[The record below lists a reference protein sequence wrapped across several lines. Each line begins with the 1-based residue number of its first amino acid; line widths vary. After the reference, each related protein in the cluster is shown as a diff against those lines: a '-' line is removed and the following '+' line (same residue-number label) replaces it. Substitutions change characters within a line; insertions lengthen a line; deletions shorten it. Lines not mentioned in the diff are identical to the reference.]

1 MKIAVLSDIHGNLP
15 ALLAVLED
23 CTRQHAD
30 RFWLLGDYVDYGVSS
45 RETVKLLEQLEPEYA
60 IAGNHDACL
69 YLPSVRSSQTPHGK
83 QAFSYTKA
91 LVEKDPDAF
100 FWLEQIAEHPM
111 IYLEKQKTM
120 LVHGTVSDPYWGK
133 FLPEVRAEEVFSD
146 MEKRDVRLLLVG
158 HSHKSFLL
166 IKNGRR
172 IINPGSVGQPR
183 DGFPEASY
191 AILDGESVTFR
202 RVSYDIDQAALAIK
216 EAGLP
221 EYLWQRLYQG
231 I

>member
-100 FWLEQIAEHPM
+100 FWPGTDCRTSDDISGTKKPCWYMEQFSGSLLGEISSG
-111 IYLEKQKTM
+111 
-120 LVHGTVSDPYWGK
+120 VC
-133 FLPEVRAEEVFSD
+133 AEEVFSD
-146 MEKRDVRLLLVG
+146 MEEGCPSASCRA
-158 HSHKSFLL
+158 
-166 IKNGRR
+166 
-172 IINPGSVGQPR
+172 
-183 DGFPEASY
+183 FP
-191 AILDGESVTFR
+191 
-202 RVSYDIDQAALAIK
+202 
-216 EAGLP
+216 
-221 EYLWQRLYQG
+221 
-231 I
+231 

>member
-1 MKIAVLSDIHGNLP
+1 
-15 ALLAVLED
+15 
-23 CTRQHAD
+23 
-30 RFWLLGDYVDYGVSS
+30 
-45 RETVKLLEQLEPEYA
+45 
-60 IAGNHDACL
+60 
-69 YLPSVRSSQTPHGK
+69 
-83 QAFSYTKA
+83 
-91 LVEKDPDAF
+91 
-100 FWLEQIAEHPM
+100 
-111 IYLEKQKTM
+111 
-120 LVHGTVSDPYWGK
+120 
-133 FLPEVRAEEVFSD
+133 

>member
-91 LVEKDPDAF
+91 LVEKGYRSRCVFLAGTDCRTSDD
-100 FWLEQIAEHPM
+100 IS
-111 IYLEKQKTM
+111 EKAKN
-120 LVHGTVSDPYWGK
+120 HAGTSNVSDPYWGK
-133 FLPEVRAEEVFSD
+133 FLPEDPCRGGFFLIWKRGMSACFLSGIPIKVFFLLKTAEES
-146 MEKRDVRLLLVG
+146 
-158 HSHKSFLL
+158 
-166 IKNGRR
+166 
-172 IINPGSVGQPR
+172 
-183 DGFPEASY
+183 
-191 AILDGESVTFR
+191 
-202 RVSYDIDQAALAIK
+202 
-216 EAGLP
+216 
-221 EYLWQRLYQG
+221 
-231 I
+231 